1 MKKKP
6 IPKIKLT
13 VSDGVV
19 QFNVTKGWTA
29 EFIGADYP
37 QLVDDALAVHTPICN
52 STAVLSFRCKKQDTV
67 VEKDCTLKLKGLYGA
82 CGKKPKILPAP
93 AQWHATG
100 GVLQSIRTFCADSAL
115 RDAATGFVQELAL
128 ATGIELTESENADL
142 TFSEDRTL
150 AYLGEEGYE
159 IECKSRKI
167 QIRAYTALGAIWAG
181 KTVCQLM
188 AQGGFPNGILR
199 DYPKYRVRGF
209 MLDVGRK
216 PVSLD
221 TLRKIVTA
229 MSFYKM
235 NDFQVHLSDN
245 YIWLEDYA
253 QNGEIGTFDAYQ
265 AFRLESDLQNKNGE
279 SPTARDYSYSKAD
292 FRAFID
298 WASTQGV
305 HITPEIDVPAHALA
319 FTKVFPEFA
328 VTGEVSSLMD
338 KRPLTDHINIADPAA
353 MDFVKQIFRE
363 FTEGENPVF
372 PQNTVIHIGAD
383 EFLSDYGTYRR
394 FLNEIIPHLK
404 QHRTVRL
411 WGGLTWIKDTP
422 ETPILRE
429 AIDGVQMNLWSC
441 GWSDGR
447 EMYDLGYDLINT
459 VDSMV
464 YIVPRGEK
472 KRAPYYDYINKRK
485 IFRKFEPNSVQL
497 KEKGQFTA
505 LPAGSKQVLGSCYA
519 IWQDNIDKRCAGI
532 SEQDIYDR
540 FADSLAL
547 FSEKNWGAYTDKH
560 SYKQIDKTAK
570 AVRNAVRR
578 PETHF
583 KTQRDIFLSGGNSFV
598 NSGCK
603 KLGAK
608 AKLDLQIEFQK
619 VVPRQILL
627 EADAPYGTYDIR
639 ITENGKLGF
648 TLENLEYEF
657 DYTPVPNQKLHLV
670 LEAKPAK
677 TVLRVGGVTKKEAVG
692 RFSFNGTVR
701 KSGITHSSF
710 CIPTERIGSKTNAVQ
725 AYIYS
730 IKAL

>member
-1 MKKKP
+1 MQKNDHP
-6 IPKIKLT
+6 AIALT
-13 VSDGVV
+13 VENGTV
-19 QFNVTKGWTA
+19 QFRVSEGWKA

-37 QLVDDALAVHTPICN
+37 QLVDNTLAVHTPICD
-52 STAVLSFRCKKQDTV
+52 STAILSFRCQKQDNV
-67 VEKDCTLKLKGLYGA
+67 VEKDCTLQLKGIYGA
-82 CGKKPKILPAP
+82 CGKKPKVVPEP

-100 GVLQSIRTFCADSAL
+100 GALQSVRTFCADSAL
-115 RDAATGFVQELAL
+115 RDAATDFVQELAL
-128 ATGIELTESENADL
+128 ATGIKLTESENADL
-142 TFSEDRTL
+142 TFSADPTL

-159 IECKSRKI
+159 IECKNHKI
-167 QIRAYTALGAIWAG
+167 QIRSYTALGAIWAG

-209 MLDVGRK
+209 MLDAGRK
-216 PVSLD
+216 PVSLEM
-221 TLRKIVTA
+221 LRKIVTA

-235 NDFQVHLSDN
+235 NDFQLHLSDN

-253 QNGEIGTFDAYQ
+253 QNGGESTFYAYQ
-265 AFRLESDLQNKNGE
+265 AFRLESDLRNKNGE
-279 SPTARDYSYSKAD
+279 SPTAKDYSYSKAD

-298 WASTQGV
+298 WASTKGV

-328 VTGEVSSLMD
+328 VTGEVSSLMN

-353 MDFVKQIFRE
+353 VDFVKQIFQE
-363 FTEGENPVF
+363 YIEGEHPVF
-372 PQNTVIHIGAD
+372 PKDTVLHIGAD
-383 EFLSDYGTYRR
+383 EFLSDYGAYRR

-422 ETPILRE
+422 ETPIAKE

-464 YIVPRGEK
+464 YIVPRGGK
-472 KRAPYYDYINKRK
+472 KRAPYCDYINKRK
-485 IFRKFEPNSVQL
+485 IFREFAPNRVQL
-497 KEKGQFTA
+497 KEKGKFTA
-505 LPAGSKQVLGSCYA
+505 LPAGSKQILGSCYA
-519 IWQDNIDKRCAGI
+519 IWQDNIDKRCAGV
-532 SEQDIYDR
+532 SEQDLYVR

-547 FSEKNWGAYTDKH
+547 FAEKNWGACTDKH
-560 SYKQIDKTAK
+560 SYKQIDKAAK
-570 AVRNAVRR
+570 SVRNAVRQ
-578 PETHF
+578 PEAYF
-583 KTQRDIFLSGGNSFV
+583 ETQKDISLSGNNSFV
-598 NSGCK
+598 TGGCK
-603 KLGAK
+603 KLSAK
-608 AKLDLQIEFQK
+608 ARLELQIEFQE
-619 VVPRQILL
+619 VVPGQILL
-627 EADAPYGTYDIR
+627 EADAPYGTHDIR

-657 DYTPVPNQKLHLV
+657 DYTPVANQKLHLV
-670 LEAKPAK
+670 FETKPAK
-677 TVLRVGGVTKKEAVG
+677 TVLRVGRLTRKKAVG
-692 RFSFNGTVR
+692 HFSFNGTVR

-710 CIPTERIGSKTNAVQ
+710 CIPTERIGSKTNAVH
-725 AYIYS
+725 ARIYS
-730 IKAL
+730 IKAI